1 MFSSVC
7 ESSSNCTN
15 NTGPN
20 LIQRFVAATFW
31 STECQLIAHAYR
43 FQIQD
48 FLSFVK
54 AIYSD
59 LPKHL
64 PKIFEPRA
72 PIRVKD
78 LSELNISELLNETY
92 TTTPIQADKKTA
104 DGAVVTVI
112 LSKQR
117 CRGN

>member
-1 MFSSVC
+1 M
-7 ESSSNCTN
+7 
-15 NTGPN
+15 
-20 LIQRFVAATFW
+20 
-31 STECQLIAHAYR
+31 
-43 FQIQD
+43 
-48 FLSFVK
+48 K

-72 PIRVKD
+72 QIRVKD

-104 DGAVVTVI
+104 DGAVVTVNNKEFLFI
-112 LSKQR
+112 SLSWYTKTNTRTLSVQFNSER
-117 CRGN
+117 RLIVESTSRTTDHCGVNVSNLQAICPP